1 MKDCAIEKKLDKEI
15 LAAVLGV
22 LLDDR
27 EKERLVSQVRGPEGE
42 DSQSGWGQIFTVAE
56 DVGEGTRGGVKVAH
70 WE

>member
-1 MKDCAIEKKLDKEI
+1 MDEEI

-27 EKERLVSQVRGPEGE
+27 EKERLVSQVRGPEGV
-42 DSQSGWGQIFTVAE
+42 DSQPGWGQIFTVTQ
-56 DVGEGTRGGVKVAH
+56 DVGEGTRSGVKAAT

>member
-1 MKDCAIEKKLDKEI
+1 MDEEI

-42 DSQSGWGQIFTVAE
+42 DSQPDWGQIFKVAE
-56 DVGEGTRGGVKVAH
+56 NVGEGTRQG
-70 WE
+70 